1 MCRTYVYTLCM
12 LCFIYSFFCVKY
24 ITCIHRKGTAYKQ
37 VQFIL
42 INEYSFKNLRT
53 GRLLYTKSTV
63 LLSILY
69 YDCVYPQSVCVGK
82 VSLTEVL
89 TLCYYYARYYAL
101 WGFKHLNFYTR
112 ICPGSVMCT
121 RSRVVYIFLK
131 LQQHIDMV

>member
-24 ITCIHRKGTAYKQ
+24 ITYTHRKGTVLQ

-53 GRLLYTKSTV
+53 GSLLYTKSTV

-69 YDCVYPQSVCVGK
+69 YDCVYPQAVCVGK
-82 VSLTEVL
+82 VPLTEVL
-89 TLCYYYARYYAL
+89 TLCYYYVRYYAL
-101 WGFKHLNFYTR
+101 WGFKHLIFYTR
-112 ICPGSVMCT
+112 ICPGSVICI
-121 RSRVVYIFLK
+121 RSRIVYIFLT
-131 LQQHIDMV
+131 LQQRIDMV

>member
-1 MCRTYVYTLCM
+1 MAIRYVCYVL
-12 LCFIYSFFCVKY
+12 FIRFFVLSILRVY
-24 ITCIHRKGTAYKQ
+24 IGKVQHYKQ

-82 VSLTEVL
+82 VPLTEVL

-112 ICPGSVMCT
+112 ICPGSVC
-121 RSRVVYIFLK
+121 VYGAAQFISS
-131 LQQHIDMV
+131 